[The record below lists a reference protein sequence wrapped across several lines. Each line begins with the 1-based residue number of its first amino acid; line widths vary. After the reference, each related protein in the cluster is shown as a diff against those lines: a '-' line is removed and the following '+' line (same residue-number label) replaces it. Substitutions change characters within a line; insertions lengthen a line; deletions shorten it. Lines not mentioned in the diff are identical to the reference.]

1 MGPMVNMAL
10 IPLIIPQS
18 KAVEPKLL
26 YGRPESYITRTMT
39 HHGKTDAMFDY
50 FKQSN
55 NLLHK

>member
-1 MGPMVNMAL
+1 MVNMAL
-10 IPLIIPQS
+10 IPLVIPQS

-26 YGRPESYITRTMT
+26 YGHPESYITRTMT